1 MKNMN
6 KLTINQIREA
16 FLKSFDSSSRVFSNL
31 KTITL
36 NSTENRYLL
45 DSSNEC
51 INFDKVV
58 KIVTKLTKQSLSSVD
73 GLYFNTKED
82 TIYFIES
89 KDTAIS
95 KDLLKGKIVQKAFH
109 SELIYLYILDVYF
122 RKSEIK
128 YDFFANNI
136 VFIALFSSNKTRDA
150 YAGILKKYFQ
160 PNENNQTYIKLVNK
174 PTKSLKQPK
183 LYFFKDFKV
192 CFEDDENLLKSLEVI

>member
-1 MKNMN
+1 MN

-16 FLKSFDSSSRVFSNL
+16 FLKSFDSSSRVFSDL

-45 DSSNEC
+45 DSSNQC
-51 INFDKVV
+51 INFDKVA
-58 KIVTKLTKQSLSSVD
+58 KIVTNKFLRSVD

-89 KDTAIS
+89 KDTAIR
-95 KDLLKGKIVQKAFH
+95 KDLLKGKIVRKAIH

-122 RKSEIK
+122 RKEEIK

-136 VFIALFSSNKTRDA
+136 VFIALFSSNKTQDA
-150 YAGILKKYFQ
+150 YGGIL
-160 PNENNQTYIKLVNK
+160 
-174 PTKSLKQPK
+174 
-183 LYFFKDFKV
+183 
-192 CFEDDENLLKSLEVI
+192 

>member
-1 MKNMN
+1 MN

-51 INFDKVV
+51 INFDKVA
-58 KIVTKLTKQSLSSVD
+58 KIVTNKFLRSVD
-73 GLYFNTKED
+73 GLYFNAKED

-95 KDLLKGKIVQKAFH
+95 KDLLKGKIIKKAIH

-122 RKSEIK
+122 MKSEIK

-150 YAGILKKYFQ
+150 YAGILKKYLQ
-160 PNENNQTYIKLVNK
+160 PNEDNETYIKLVNK

-183 LYFFKDFKV
+183 LHFFKDFKV

>member
-1 MKNMN
+1 MN
-6 KLTINQIREA
+6 KLTVNQIREA

-58 KIVTKLTKQSLSSVD
+58 KTVCKQSLYSVD
-73 GLYFNTKED
+73 GIYFNTKED

-95 KDLLKGKIVQKAFH
+95 KDLLKGEIVKKAIH

-122 RKSEIK
+122 RKAEIK

-150 YAGILKKYFQ
+150 YAGILKKYSQ
-160 PNENNQTYIKLVNK
+160 PNENSETYIKLANK

-183 LYFFKDFKV
+183 LHFFKDFKV

>member
-1 MKNMN
+1 MN
-6 KLTINQIREA
+6 KLTVNQIREA

-36 NSTENRYLL
+36 NSTENRYLI
-45 DSSNEC
+45 DSSNVC
-51 INFDKVV
+51 INFDKVAET
-58 KIVTKLTKQSLSSVD
+58 ITNQFLCSVD

-89 KDTAIS
+89 KDAAFSKKILEDKIAKKAI
-95 KDLLKGKIVQKAFH
+95 H

-122 RKSEIK
+122 RKTEIK

-136 VFIALFSSNKTRDA
+136 VLIALFSSNKTRDV
-150 YAGILKKYFQ
+150 YAGILKKYSRT
-160 PNENNQTYIKLVNK
+160 NEDNKTYIKLINS
-174 PTKSLKQPK
+174 PTLSLKQPK
-183 LYFFKDFKV
+183 LHFFKDFKV

>member
-1 MKNMN
+1 MN

-51 INFDKVV
+51 INFDKVA
-58 KIVTKLTKQSLSSVD
+58 KIVTNKFLRSVD
-73 GLYFNTKED
+73 GLYFNSKED

-89 KDTAIS
+89 KDTAFS
-95 KDLLKGKIVQKAFH
+95 KKILDEKIVKKAIH
-109 SELIYLYILDVYF
+109 SELIYLYILDLYF
-122 RKSEIK
+122 RKTEIK

-150 YAGILKKYFQ
+150 YADILKKYSQ
-160 PNENNQTYIKLVNK
+160 SNEDNKTYIKSINSL
-174 PTKSLKQPK
+174 TKSLKQPK
-183 LYFFKDFKV
+183 LHFFKDFKV
-192 CFEDDENLLKSLEVI
+192 CFEDDENLLKALEVI

>member
-1 MKNMN
+1 MN

-16 FLKSFDSSSRVFSNL
+16 FLKSFDSSSRVFSDL

-45 DSSNEC
+45 DSSNQC
-51 INFDKVV
+51 INFDKVA
-58 KIVTKLTKQSLSSVD
+58 KIVTNKFLRSVD

-89 KDTAIS
+89 KDTAIR
-95 KDLLKGKIVQKAFH
+95 KDLLKGKIVRKAIH

-122 RKSEIK
+122 RKEEIK

-150 YAGILKKYFQ
+150 YAGILEKYSK
-160 PNENNQTYIKLVNK
+160 PKEDNDTYIKLVNK

-183 LYFFKDFKV
+183 LHFFKDFKV

>member
-1 MKNMN
+1 MN

-16 FLKSFDSSSRVFSNL
+16 FLKSFDSSSRVFSDL

-45 DSSNEC
+45 DSSNQC
-51 INFDKVV
+51 INFDKVA
-58 KIVTKLTKQSLSSVD
+58 KIVTNKFLRSVD

-89 KDTAIS
+89 KDTAIR
-95 KDLLKGKIVQKAFH
+95 KDLLKGKIVRKAIH

-122 RKSEIK
+122 RKAEIK

-150 YAGILKKYFQ
+150 YAGILEKYSK
-160 PNENNQTYIKLVNK
+160 PKEDNDTYIKLVNK

-183 LYFFKDFKV
+183 LHFFKDFKV